1 MDQAALVRWGG
12 VTLIVVLVVLV
23 IRYYRRK
30 PLKLELSEII
40 SLALAV
46 LGFLSSFQLIYQAF
60 TSQELQE
67 LLSGNIVVLVIGGVA
82 VIWVSIKEI
91 WKLL

>member
-1 MDQAALVRWGG
+1 MNQAALVRWVGL
-12 VTLIVVLVVLV
+12 TLLVILAVLG
-23 IRYYRRK
+23 IRYYRQK
-30 PLKLELSEII
+30 PLKIGLSELI

-46 LGFLSSFQLIYQAF
+46 LGFLSSLQLIYQAF
-60 TSQELQE
+60 ASHELQE
-67 LLSGNIVVLVIGGVA
+67 LLGGNIVVLVIGGVA